1 MRPKHYKLKIEPISY
16 ILENELPFCEGN
28 VVKYISR
35 WKQKD
40 GIKDLYKAKQYI
52 EFLIEQEEKKDIGQ
66 IKIPG
71 WPKAVNYTAE
81 DVLK

>member
-1 MRPKHYKLKIEPISY
+1 MRPKYYKLKIEPISY
-16 ILENELPFCEGN
+16 ILENGLPFCEGN

-52 EFLIEQEEKKDIGQ
+52 EFLIEQEETKVIGQ

-71 WPKAVNYTAE
+71 WPRAVKYTAK